1 MFIPFQSAQNF
12 PLPEKFTYPFYY
24 QPHPIALLASK
35 ELQARLQEQE
45 FQHDFGIHQVERNGA
60 IGKMFGVLVVQNE
73 QGELGYLA
81 AFSGKLGNSNEHDG
95 FVPPVFDLLD
105 PTGFFRKEEIEVNE
119 LTLQLEELLN
129 DKEYILLQSKVA
141 QERMDF
147 QHWNDAEKSELKR
160 LKKERQQ
167 RRDASDKSNATAY
180 EGLIEQLKQE
190 SISQQIQ
197 FKHEQIAKR
206 KALSELE
213 ENLAFWEKKI
223 SDLKEQRALMS
234 ADIQARIFQAYTFL
248 NKDNQAKSLLSI
260 FENTPFKT
268 PPAGAGECA
277 APKLLQYAFLHQLK
291 PIAMAEFWWGISP
304 DSEVKV
310 HKEFYPACRGKCE
323 PILSHMLEGIE
334 LDVNPMSINPAEGK
348 ELPIIYEDEYL
359 LLVNKPAEFLSVPG
373 KTIDDSVQTRIQL
386 KYPNATGPLLVHRL
400 DMSTSGII
408 LIAKQKDI
416 HESLQKQ
423 FLKRT
428 VEKRY
433 MALLDGYVKSSDG
446 EISLPLRVDLEDRP
460 RQLVCYE
467 HGKHALTTYEVL
479 ERKNGRTRI
488 HFYPH
493 TGRTHQLRVHAAHS
507 KGLNAPI
514 IGDDLYGQK
523 ADRLHLHA
531 EYLSFWHP
539 ITKERMEINCPA
551 PF

>member
-1 MFIPFQSAQNF
+1 MFIPFQSALNF

-35 ELQARLQEQE
+35 ELQVRLLEQE
-45 FQHDFGIHQVERNGA
+45 FQHDFGINQVERNGA

-141 QERMDF
+141 QVRMDF
-147 QHWNDAEKSELKR
+147 QQWNDAEKSELKR

-197 FKHEQIAKR
+197 FKHEQIDKR

-213 ENLAFWEKKI
+213 ENLVFWEKKI
-223 SDLKEQRALMS
+223 GDLKEQRALMS

-467 HGKHALTTYEVL
+467 HGKHALTSYEVL

-523 ADRLHLHA
+523 ADRLYLHA

>member
-1 MFIPFQSAQNF
+1 MFIPFQSALNF

-35 ELQARLQEQE
+35 ELQVRLLEQE
-45 FQHDFGIHQVERNGA
+45 FQHDFGINQVERNGA

-141 QERMDF
+141 QVRMDF
-147 QHWNDAEKSELKR
+147 QQWNDAEKSELKR

-213 ENLAFWEKKI
+213 ENLVFWEKKI
-223 SDLKEQRALMS
+223 GDLKEQRALMS

-386 KYPNATGPLLVHRL
+386 KYPSATGPLLVHRL

-433 MALLDGYVKSSDG
+433 MALLDGYVKSSAG

>member
-1 MFIPFQSAQNF
+1 MFIPFQSALNF

-35 ELQARLQEQE
+35 ELQVRLLEQE
-45 FQHDFGIHQVERNGA
+45 FQHDFGINQVERNGA

-141 QERMDF
+141 QVRMDF
-147 QHWNDAEKSELKR
+147 QQWNDAEKSELKR

-213 ENLAFWEKKI
+213 ENLVFWEKKI
-223 SDLKEQRALMS
+223 GDLKEQRALMS

>member
-1 MFIPFQSAQNF
+1 
-12 PLPEKFTYPFYY
+12 
-24 QPHPIALLASK
+24 
-35 ELQARLQEQE
+35 
-45 FQHDFGIHQVERNGA
+45 
-60 IGKMFGVLVVQNE
+60 
-73 QGELGYLA
+73 
-81 AFSGKLGNSNEHDG
+81 
-95 FVPPVFDLLD
+95 
-105 PTGFFRKEEIEVNE
+105 
-119 LTLQLEELLN
+119 
-129 DKEYILLQSKVA
+129 
-141 QERMDF
+141 
-147 QHWNDAEKSELKR
+147 
-160 LKKERQQ
+160 
-167 RRDASDKSNATAY
+167 
-180 EGLIEQLKQE
+180 
-190 SISQQIQ
+190 
-197 FKHEQIAKR
+197 
-206 KALSELE
+206 
-213 ENLAFWEKKI
+213 
-223 SDLKEQRALMS
+223 
-234 ADIQARIFQAYTFL
+234 
-248 NKDNQAKSLLSI
+248 
-260 FENTPFKT
+260 
-268 PPAGAGECA
+268 
-277 APKLLQYAFLHQLK
+277 
-291 PIAMAEFWWGISP
+291 MAEFWWGISP

>member
-1 MFIPFQSAQNF
+1 
-12 PLPEKFTYPFYY
+12 
-24 QPHPIALLASK
+24 
-35 ELQARLQEQE
+35 
-45 FQHDFGIHQVERNGA
+45 
-60 IGKMFGVLVVQNE
+60 
-73 QGELGYLA
+73 
-81 AFSGKLGNSNEHDG
+81 
-95 FVPPVFDLLD
+95 
-105 PTGFFRKEEIEVNE
+105 
-119 LTLQLEELLN
+119 
-129 DKEYILLQSKVA
+129 
-141 QERMDF
+141 
-147 QHWNDAEKSELKR
+147 
-160 LKKERQQ
+160 
-167 RRDASDKSNATAY
+167 
-180 EGLIEQLKQE
+180 
-190 SISQQIQ
+190 
-197 FKHEQIAKR
+197 
-206 KALSELE
+206 
-213 ENLAFWEKKI
+213 
-223 SDLKEQRALMS
+223 
-234 ADIQARIFQAYTFL
+234 
-248 NKDNQAKSLLSI
+248 
-260 FENTPFKT
+260 
-268 PPAGAGECA
+268 
-277 APKLLQYAFLHQLK
+277 
-291 PIAMAEFWWGISP
+291 
-304 DSEVKV
+304 
-310 HKEFYPACRGKCE
+310 
-323 PILSHMLEGIE
+323 
-334 LDVNPMSINPAEGK
+334 
-348 ELPIIYEDEYL
+348 
-359 LLVNKPAEFLSVPG
+359 VNKPAEFLSVPG

>member
-1 MFIPFQSAQNF
+1 MFIPFQSALNF

-35 ELQARLQEQE
+35 ELQVRLLEQE
-45 FQHDFGIHQVERNGA
+45 FQHDFGINQVERNGA

-141 QERMDF
+141 QVRMDF
-147 QHWNDAEKSELKR
+147 QQWNDAEKSELKR

-223 SDLKEQRALMS
+223 GDLKEQRALMS

-523 ADRLHLHA
+523 ADRLYLHA